1 VSEESPAG
9 FIEAFAATFQVAY
22 VTRDRS
28 GAQRELSTR
37 LGLGGWT
44 ELDVE
49 VAGAELAVAFARAGR
64 VVIELVQPLG
74 GDAELFTGLL
84 PAEGLVKLHHLGVRV
99 DDIDLALEHAD
110 SAGYA
115 CASAGEL
122 AGQLRFAFVD
132 TTGDLGH
139 YIELAQFTPVGWEFI
154 AGILQRES

>member
-1 VSEESPAG
+1 MSEESLTG
-9 FIEAFAATFQVAY
+9 CVEAFAGVFQVAY

-28 GAQRELSTR
+28 GAERELSTR
-37 LGLGGWT
+37 LGLGGLT

-74 GDAELFTGLL
+74 GEAELFTGML
-84 PAEGLVKLHHLGVRV
+84 PAKGLVKLHHLGVRV
-99 DDIDLALEHAD
+99 EDIDLALGHAE

-115 CASAGEL
+115 CASVGEL

-139 YIELAQFTPVGWEFI
+139 YVELAQFTSAGWEFI
-154 AGILQRES
+154 AGILQSGS